1 MPAFHFLEKHLW
13 SWVMSHG
20 SFLKKLDLC
29 LTCGSYIC
37 GMHILR
43 IRILRQFFCPQFFF
57 SKPPTQN
64 FENWFSPKCVGK
76 IFFRSRIRKQRKIS
90 RQMIYGDIRFIPP
103 TPTQKELYICEIL
116 WRPRINK
123 VPFEGLI
130 LLPSCSEGSIT
141 QEKSLIECVKPWK
154 YRKVMFLS
162 WKLLRPSSFL

>member
-1 MPAFHFLEKHLW
+1 MAHFWKNSIYVLH
-13 SWVMSHG
+13 VAHI
-20 SFLKKLDLC
+20 
-29 LTCGSYIC
+29 YAIC
-37 GMHILR
+37 IYYESEFYGN
-43 IRILRQFFCPQFFF
+43 FFAHNFF

-162 WKLLRPSSFL
+162 WKLKRPSSFL